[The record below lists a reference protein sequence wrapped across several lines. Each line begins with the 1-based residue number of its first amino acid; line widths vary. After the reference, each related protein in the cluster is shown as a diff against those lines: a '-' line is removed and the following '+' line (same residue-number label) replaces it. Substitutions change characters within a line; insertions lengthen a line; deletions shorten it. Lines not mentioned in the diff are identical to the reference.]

1 MQKRNL
7 DEDEIGKDNIESKKA
22 KTTPLRNIQ
31 NVRWQEEDNENLVRL
46 VKFYNP
52 LLDAEK
58 NVQNWRHIYLDFQTS
73 RSLDAIRKHYTSQIV
88 PNAEKY
94 NLYD

>member
-22 KTTPLRNIQ
+22 KITQ
-31 NVRWQEEDNENLVRL
+31 N
-46 VKFYNP
+46 
-52 LLDAEK
+52 
-58 NVQNWRHIYLDFQTS
+58 FQTS